1 MCANAGRGEGP
12 VAAPIL
18 TRLEQEVRVCRA
30 DLTKANPFTSESS
43 WRWASGIASR
53 WSNDWARLVHRI
65 TGAWNVATRAGSTMT
80 TARRNAFPPLS
91 PDNPRQP
98 VTA

>member
-12 VAAPIL
+12 VAAPVL

-43 WRWASGIASR
+43 WRWASGIGSR

-65 TGAWNVATRAGSTMT
+65 TGAVAPDCPYVFEVVRCGSG
-80 TARRNAFPPLS
+80 RPSSSSWVHGR
-91 PDNPRQP
+91 
-98 VTA
+98 